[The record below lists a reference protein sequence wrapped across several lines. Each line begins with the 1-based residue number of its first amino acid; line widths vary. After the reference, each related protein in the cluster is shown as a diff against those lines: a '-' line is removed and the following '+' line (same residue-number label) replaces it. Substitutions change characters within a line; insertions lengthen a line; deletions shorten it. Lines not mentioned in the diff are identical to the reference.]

1 MVLKGQVSSVDSINR
16 KARVTFIDMDNVVS
30 AEIPYAAHVTL
41 EVNDTV
47 AGIFFSANKSDGL
60 IIGVF

>member
-1 MVLKGQVSSVDSINR
+1 MVLKGVISKVDTVAR
-16 KARVTFIDMDNVVS
+16 KARVTFLNMDRVVS
-30 AEIPYAAHVTL
+30 AEIPYAQHVTP

-47 AGIFFSANKSDGL
+47 AVVFFSTNKLDGL